1 MIINLISQ
9 NSLITKQIKT
19 MVNEVNPYPCICYLF
34 AAVIMIPY
42 LYELQGTNP
51 DLFYFIMLIS

>member
-1 MIINLISQ
+1 
-9 NSLITKQIKT
+9 

-42 LYELQGTNP
+42 LYELQETNP
-51 DLFYFIMLIS
+51 HLFYIILLVS